1 MRVGCNTM
9 RNLPT
14 WAPLSIITVA
24 VLLSPVL
31 AFLTAIAVEILIG
44 LLIEAG
50 APVLPALVA
59 TGWLLFRKL
68 RRRPGSP
75 PPATQGA
82 RLSVL

>member
-1 MRVGCNTM
+1 M

-44 LLIEAG
+44 LLVEAG

-68 RRRPGSP
+68 RRRPGP

-82 RLSVL
+82 RLSVLW

>member
-44 LLIEAG
+44 LLVEAG
-50 APVLPALVA
+50 APVLSALVA

-68 RRRPGSP
+68 RRRPGPP